1 MGIKNEVCVS
11 GVAAS
16 HTATAAAKLDKINE
30 VGLAVLGLGSHV
42 GYDTGGTQ
50 GDATLARFQVD
61 VAPGSM
67 MAFAPSEPIR
77 CDVSSLIGGR
87 IGRFDVLLV
96 DQNGEV
102 VPTLKGEEWSAL
114 LILEYTLP

>member
-1 MGIKNEVCVS
+1 M
-11 GVAAS
+11 
-16 HTATAAAKLDKINE
+16 
-30 VGLAVLGLGSHV
+30 LGLGSHV

-50 GDATLARFQVD
+50 GDATLARFQVN
-61 VAPGSM
+61 VPPGSL

-96 DQNGEV
+96 DQNGDV

-114 LILEYTLP
+114 LILEYTID